1 VDEQAPWVLVES
13 MRWVPGL
20 EEQVAVEV
28 VDEIAGSASGMGVDR
43 IVEVGTRAR
52 RTGFRLGGG

>member
-1 VDEQAPWVLVES
+1 MDEQAAWVLVDS

-43 IVEVGTRAR
+43 IVDVGTSAR
-52 RTGFRLGGG
+52 RTGSRLGGE